1 MKTVKEY
8 SHIVNNAIAALA
20 YEEPASLYDPVR
32 YTMEGQ
38 GKRLRPVLTLAVADA
53 MQADVEKAVMPAVG
67 VELYHNFTLLHDD
80 IMDNSPT
87 RRGRQAVW
95 KRWSQAQAILSGD
108 AMFSVAMDC
117 MVHSGYSAGVRLSMI
132 ECFNSTALAVDR
144 GQQFDMDFESR
155 ADVTLAEYIEMIS
168 LKTGALL
175 AGACVVGAICGDA
188 SDSVRDAFRA
198 YGINLGIAF
207 QIQDDILDVY
217 GNEATLGKPIGGDIL
232 NDKHTWL
239 HIQAMTEDYAGMA
252 DVYDRGLAGDE
263 KIAAVRAVYDR
274 LSLREKA
281 EREVERYL
289 RYAIDALAGAGLSTD
304 AGQFFVDFARSLIG
318 RNK

>member
-1 MKTVKEY
+1 MKTIKEY
-8 SHIVNNAIAALA
+8 SQIVNNAIAALA
-20 YEEPASLYDPVR
+20 YEEPASLYDPLR

-38 GKRLRPVLTLAVADA
+38 GKRLRPVLTLAVTDA

-95 KRWSQAQAILSGD
+95 KKWSQAQAILSGD

-117 MVHSGYSAGVRLSMI
+117 MVRSGYCDSVRLSMI

-155 ADVTLAEYIEMIS
+155 ADVTLDEYIEMIS

-175 AGACVVGAICGDA
+175 AGACVVGAICGGA
-188 SDSVRDAFRA
+188 SDCVRDAFRA

-281 EREVERYL
+281 DREVERYL
-289 RYAIDALAGAGLSTD
+289 RYAIDALAGAGLSAD
-304 AGQFFVDFARSLIG
+304 AAQFFVDFARSLIG

>member
-1 MKTVKEY
+1 M
-8 SHIVNNAIAALA
+8 S
-20 YEEPASLYDPVR
+20 
-32 YTMEGQ
+32 
-38 GKRLRPVLTLAVADA
+38 
-53 MQADVEKAVMPAVG
+53 
-67 VELYHNFTLLHDD
+67 
-80 IMDNSPT
+80 
-87 RRGRQAVW
+87 
-95 KRWSQAQAILSGD
+95 
-108 AMFSVAMDC
+108 
-117 MVHSGYSAGVRLSMI
+117 
-132 ECFNSTALAVDR
+132 
-144 GQQFDMDFESR
+144 
-155 ADVTLAEYIEMIS
+155 
-168 LKTGALL
+168 
-175 AGACVVGAICGDA
+175 
-188 SDSVRDAFRA
+188 AFRA